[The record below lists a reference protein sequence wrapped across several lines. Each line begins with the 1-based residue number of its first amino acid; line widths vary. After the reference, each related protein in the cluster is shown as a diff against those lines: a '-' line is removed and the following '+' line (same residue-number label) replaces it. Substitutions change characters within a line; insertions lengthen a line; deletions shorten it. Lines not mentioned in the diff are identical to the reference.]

1 MAVCEAAYALRAGD
15 GAGGV
20 DRGVQAT
27 LAHCQVCWV
36 GTEDLMRLFR
46 RVCSRLEV
54 FMVRGRK
61 DHWKVAIWQGGLE
74 CKAQG
79 LSVGTRCPCLPL
91 LPHSPQK
98 LLLRGMDKLEIFV
111 SICLC
116 LLR

>member
-74 CKAQG
+74 CKARGCQSAQG
-79 LSVGTRCPCLPL
+79 VLASLSYPIHPKSC
-91 LPHSPQK
+91 S
-98 LLLRGMDKLEIFV
+98 
-111 SICLC
+111 
-116 LLR
+116 